1 MSGRGGLKQAFASQ
15 GCSLAIFGYRKGVRE
30 RSLDVA
36 AVRGQLSSGMSAL
49 GTPLGELQD
58 VSHWLGGIVANVT
71 QLFCIISDY
80 RYKHSI
86 EKNPSTM

>member
-36 AVRGQLSSGMSAL
+36 AVRGQLSSGHVSFRF
-49 GTPLGELQD
+49 PLRRAPGC
-58 VSHWLGGIVANVT
+58 VSLARRH
-71 QLFCIISDY
+71 
-80 RYKHSI
+80 
-86 EKNPSTM
+86 PSQCDTAFLHNI